1 MKKSALVLSAAFV
14 GCCIATAQWTDVTLN
29 PWHSMSSFSPGGT
42 TPNDQRVLS
51 GMTASQAWDLE
62 AVAINYARQ
71 EVNLIGGYN
80 FMGYDG
86 PITSIF
92 LSTSVITS
100 VVGSP
105 VNGYQNVSNPGF
117 TYAIKLGT
125 DQRYEVYSL
134 TSSTSVVTAFYN
146 SNRGLPTNFDTAGAT
161 LVSSGTFSLVSMVAS
176 VFIAESGLSFAGE
189 SRYVLTLPLS
199 ALQGQ
204 PILSYNEWCGNDS
217 LIGNLSVAPTA
228 VPEPSSWTASLVV
241 IGGLV
246 WRGRHLIA
254 RNIVA

>member
-29 PWHSMSSFSPGGT
+29 PWHAMSSFSPGGT

-51 GMTASQAWDLE
+51 GMVASQVWDLE
-62 AVAINYARQ
+62 AVAINYASQ

-100 VVGSP
+100 VMGSP

-117 TYAIKLGT
+117 TYAIKLGS
-125 DQRYEVYSL
+125 DRRYEVYSL
-134 TSSTSVVTAFYN
+134 TSSTSVVTSFYN

-161 LVSSGTFSLVSMVAS
+161 LVSSGTFGLVNMVAS
-176 VFIAESGLSFAGE
+176 LFTAESGLSFAGE

-217 LIGNLSVAPTA
+217 LIGNLSTAPTA
-228 VPEPSSWTASLVV
+228 VPESGTWTACVAAF
-241 IGGLV
+241 GAFV
-246 WRGRHLIA
+246 WRGRRLISHNRLA
-254 RNIVA
+254 